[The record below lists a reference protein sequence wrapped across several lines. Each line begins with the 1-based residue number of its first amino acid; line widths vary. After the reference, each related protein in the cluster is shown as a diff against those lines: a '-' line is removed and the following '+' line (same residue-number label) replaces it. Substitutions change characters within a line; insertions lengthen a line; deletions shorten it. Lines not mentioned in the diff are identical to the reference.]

1 MIGKSRV
8 VGIAGGEEKC
18 RWLHEELDLD
28 GVSDYKEG
36 GETEKERR
44 VHLRAQIQALW
55 PKGVDV
61 YFDNVDGWQ
70 LEEALDSIAEGAPV
84 VICGGISSYNNGAR
98 LASGPRNYLDTL
110 LFRSARME
118 GFVTGEPGCVVAEE
132 IDAYDDWRIILIFSG
147 PPEPGDEVDVHGG
160 NATADDFMDA
170 FGF

>member
-1 MIGKSRV
+1 M
-8 VGIAGGEEKC
+8 
-18 RWLHEELDLD
+18 
-28 GVSDYKEG
+28 
-36 GETEKERR
+36 
-44 VHLRAQIQALW
+44 HLRAQIQALW

-118 GFVTGEPGCVVAEE
+118 GFVATKFKQRFGEALEKLGACLAEGKIKSKEHVVQGGFQSAAGHILKLLRGDNFRKPVVHVVAE
-132 IDAYDDWRIILIFSG
+132 
-147 PPEPGDEVDVHGG
+147 
-160 NATADDFMDA
+160 
-170 FGF
+170 